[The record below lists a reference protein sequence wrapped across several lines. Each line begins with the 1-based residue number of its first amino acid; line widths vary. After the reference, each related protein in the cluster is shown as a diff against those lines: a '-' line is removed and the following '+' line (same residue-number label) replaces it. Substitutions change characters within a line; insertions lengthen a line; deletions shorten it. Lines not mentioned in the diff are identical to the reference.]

1 MLKGPPYRP
10 RVTLSRFLSRAAA
23 AATLITA
30 RSAGFAGQV
39 RFLAPGSMV
48 CNLDFVESI
57 FGNAENPDL
66 AENDAALDPEH
77 WTGTTGMVILA
88 PQLIRLKKKDLGL
101 PHVSAATERQKRDGM
116 CYSDENELYNG
127 GSAFKVTCRDA
138 RGVVVTVIA
147 DNYFGYCKKEV
158 KTQLGMAANLYGL
171 TEVLF
176 PPQVPLPLGIQ

>member
-1 MLKGPPYRP
+1 
-10 RVTLSRFLSRAAA
+10 
-23 AATLITA
+23 
-30 RSAGFAGQV
+30 
-39 RFLAPGSMV
+39 MV

-77 WTGTTGMVILA
+77 WTGTTGLVILA
-88 PQLIRLKKKDLGL
+88 PQLIKLKKKDLGL
-101 PHVSAATERQKRDGM
+101 PHVSEATDRQKRDGM
-116 CYSDENELYNG
+116 CYTDENELYNG

-171 TEVLF
+171 TEVRKFLLRHLAF
-176 PPQVPLPLGIQ
+176 PS